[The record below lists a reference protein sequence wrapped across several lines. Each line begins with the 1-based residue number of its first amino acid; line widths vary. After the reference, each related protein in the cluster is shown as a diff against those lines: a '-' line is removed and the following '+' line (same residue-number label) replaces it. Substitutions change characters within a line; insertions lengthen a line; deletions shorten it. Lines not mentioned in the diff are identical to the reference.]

1 MRVLFDASALLN
13 IIRTL
18 GEKALSYIKDGYEL
32 SLTPYEIG
40 NALWKET
47 TLLKRLSMSEALT
60 LLDIL
65 SILREKYLA
74 TISPQNHA
82 AILRLAHAL
91 RLTYYDATY
100 VVTASEHEAV
110 LVTDDTKIRESIR
123 QHRDIVKRILGA
135 SVEVLSSNEYMTLKE
150 QV

>member
-13 IIRTL
+13 IIRAL
-18 GEKALSYIKDGYEL
+18 GEKALSYIKDCYEL

-60 LLDIL
+60 LLNIL
-65 SILREKYLA
+65 SILREKYLV
-74 TISPQNHA
+74 TINPQNHA
-82 AILRLAHAL
+82 TILRLAHVL
-91 RLTYYDATY
+91 RLTYYDAAY
-100 VVTASEHEAV
+100 VVAASEHEAV
-110 LVTDDTKIRESIR
+110 LVTDDTKLRESMI

-135 SVEVLSSNEYMTLKE
+135 NVEVLSSNEYITLKE